1 MPVVFTRTT
10 VAGVSLPRMIMG
22 SNWLLGFS
30 HTTASAGNFILKTNG
45 SVEAVSEIAR
55 AYLDNGIDAI
65 VVPFNREDRCKVLL
79 AGLKDAEDKTGKEI
93 IKILVANPDV
103 SDTKEA
109 RKEAGDLIKY
119 CKECGARFNFIFHG
133 AVEQL
138 LDKHTQTIDRLPDY
152 LYMIRE
158 NGMIPGLSAHMPE
171 VIVYAD
177 KNEYDVESYFQIYNC
192 LGFLMQVEVEY
203 IHKIIW
209 NAKKPV
215 MTIKSLAAGR
225 VTPFIG
231 LTFSYSTIREKD
243 MVVIGAF
250 NPDEVYEDAEIGLA
264 AIERRPPD
272 VAGRPSP
279 VKTAVMP

>member
-1 MPVVFTRTT
+1 
-10 VAGVSLPRMIMG
+10 MIIG

-30 HTTASAGNFILKTNG
+30 HTTAAAGNFIIKTNG
-45 SVEAVSEIAR
+45 NREAVSEIAC

-65 VVPFNREDRCKVLL
+65 VVPFSREERCRVLL
-79 AGLKDAEDKTGKEI
+79 DGLKDAEDRTGKEI

-109 RKEAGDLIKY
+109 RDEARELIKY
-119 CKECGARFNFIFHG
+119 CKECGAVFNFIFHG
-133 AVEQL
+133 AVEKL
-138 LDKHTQTIDRLPDY
+138 LRKDAQTIDRLPDY

-158 NGMIPGLSAHMPE
+158 QGMIPGLSAHMPE

-177 KNEYDVESYFQIYNC
+177 RNEYDVESYFQIYNC
-192 LGFLMQVEVEY
+192 MGFLMQVEVEY
-203 IHKIIW
+203 IHRVIW

-215 MTIKSLAAGR
+215 MTIKSMAAGR
-225 VTPFIG
+225 VTPFVG
-231 LTFSYSTIREKD
+231 LTFSYATIREQD
-243 MVVIGAF
+243 MVVVGAF
-250 NPDEVYEDAEIGLA
+250 TPEEVYEDAEIGLA

-279 VKTAVMP
+279 AKTAIMP